1 MPAECLN
8 NYSCTN
14 TITNLVEAWNFYYPE
29 LQFNSLLVIL
39 MTIVGIRLIIRSES
53 LGIIVPFYFGF
64 ILIFA
69 LGSLIT
75 TADLNQL
82 FSINNIILLV
92 AVFVSGVALFRSIK
106 LVGG

>member
-1 MPAECLN
+1 MPAECVN
-8 NYSCTN
+8 NYSCSNTVTN
-14 TITNLVEAWNFYYPE
+14 ILDAWNFYYPE
-29 LQFNSLLVIL
+29 FQFNSLLVIL